1 MKWSQRKNSRQR
13 PNTGSIINL
22 KEKQGYKRHQHEF
35 VLITQLINV
44 CSRFSMRR
52 DQTTASKI
60 EAFRNQ
66 FIYRPLRAMELA
78 VAFQELLRFPCRNW
92 FYIFGNGLCSWS
104 FSIIQARW
112 TTWHLKRDRCLIEF
126 VTSISIRRELVENI
140 AGAAAAAIS
149 WGAGVNSI

>member
-1 MKWSQRKNSRQR
+1 
-13 PNTGSIINL
+13 
-22 KEKQGYKRHQHEF
+22 
-35 VLITQLINV
+35 
-44 CSRFSMRR
+44 MRR

-92 FYIFGNGLCSWS
+92 FYIFWKGLCSWS

-112 TTWHLKRDRCLIEF
+112 TTWHLKHDRCLIEF

-149 WGAGVNSI
+149 WGAGVNSIWMAVEVSSVADGVGKLSLFSFISFETIIRWLLVPLARYFKNWS